1 MGLKITL
8 KQGERIIIGGAV
20 IRNSSSRSHLIIEN
34 RVPVLREKDIMSEKD
49 ANSPCR
55 KIYFIIQL
63 MYIDEDN
70 VSEYHDI
77 YWRLV
82 REVLGSAPSM
92 LPVID
97 QISEHILCSRYYQ
110 ALKTT
115 QKLIKYEQEVL
126 NNVRSSTGVL
136 PKGT

>member
-1 MGLKITL
+1 MALKITL
-8 KQGERIIIGGAV
+8 KPGERIIIGGAV
-20 IRNSSSRSHLIIEN
+20 IKNSNSRSHLIIEN

-63 MYIDEDN
+63 MYIDEEN

-82 REVLGSAPSM
+82 KEILASAPSM

-97 QISEHILCSRYYQ
+97 QINEHILCSRYYQ

-115 QKLIKYEQEVL
+115 QRLIKYEQEVL
-126 NNVRSSTGVL
+126 NNVRSTTGVL
-136 PKGT
+136 PKST